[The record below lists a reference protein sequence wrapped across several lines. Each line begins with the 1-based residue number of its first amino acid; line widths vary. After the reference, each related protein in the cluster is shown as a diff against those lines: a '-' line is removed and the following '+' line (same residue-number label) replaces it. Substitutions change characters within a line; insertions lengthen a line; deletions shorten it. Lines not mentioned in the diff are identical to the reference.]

1 MEYHAQ
7 DSDSVRQVMI
17 SESPNIKR
25 KSVLFT
31 FAHRH
36 LHTDNHSYVYYF
48 GKLEGRKFL
57 ILMLKRT
64 VGIANSLIIYLN
76 TIDLM
81 TCVL

>member
-31 FAHRH
+31 DSLSGY

-64 VGIANSLIIYLN
+64 VGIANSLII
-76 TIDLM
+76 
-81 TCVL
+81 